1 VVGLVS
7 IERCADIKNDGR
19 ELEEV
24 IAADT
29 ETDPSNA
36 EREQFS

>member
-7 IERCADIKNDGR
+7 IEWCTDIKNDR
-19 ELEEV
+19 SELKEV